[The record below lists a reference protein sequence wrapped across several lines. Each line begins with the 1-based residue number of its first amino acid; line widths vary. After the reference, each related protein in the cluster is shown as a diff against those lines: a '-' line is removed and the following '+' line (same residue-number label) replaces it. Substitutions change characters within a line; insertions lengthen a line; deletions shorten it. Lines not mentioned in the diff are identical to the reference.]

1 MRTLVNNE
9 NIYLSNGHHI
19 LTDAYEVGELRTDRV
34 SAIRAEGFSV
44 KGNQLMGR
52 FDGVR
57 TFVDFLSEK
66 GGKFGSRRPMSD
78 DSSHDKS
85 RSSDWTKY
93 KTYEECIKTVKEQPE
108 RFRNFQE
115 ADIRLT
121 EYESNGND
129 VDFGTTGDFVD
140 IGRVMEGE
148 PECFGTMR
156 NGNVIKRFANIVVN
170 GNHAHWINCSWIDAK
185 AQRTARLV
193 DFLEASNVRVRVT
206 ILYTNDNSH
215 LELVIKQYNDRL
227 DINDICVA
235 LSPDFFRRFEFY
247 WSEHSRTHDS
257 CYGRAETIHMGMVR
271 EDDVDL
277 NVLVG
282 SDGHAN
288 VERDFDNLEKQI
300 EENGVNEP
308 RDYNVVI

>member
-1 MRTLVNNE
+1 MKSLVNKETLLANAQHL
-9 NIYLSNGHHI
+9 I
-19 LTDAYEVGELRTDRV
+19 TDTYEIGELKNTCVND
-34 SAIRAEGFSV
+34 IRAKGFSV
-44 KGNQLMGR
+44 KSGQLMGR

-57 TFVDFLSEK
+57 TFVDFLSDK
-66 GGKFGSRRPMSD
+66 GGKFGSRKPASD

-93 KTYEECIKTVKEQPE
+93 KTYEECVKTVKENPE
-108 RFRNFQE
+108 AFRNFKE

-121 EYESNGND
+121 EWESNGSD
-129 VDFGTTGDFVD
+129 VDFDTTGDFIDV
-140 IGRVMEGE
+140 GRVMEGE

-156 NGNVIKRFANIVVN
+156 NGNVIKRFANITIN
-170 GNHAHWINCSWIDAK
+170 GNHAHWVKGSWIDQK

-206 ILYTNDNSH
+206 IVYTNDNSH

-247 WSEHSRTHDS
+247 WSEHSSTHDS
-257 CYGRAETIHMGMVR
+257 FYGRAESIRQSMVK

-277 NVLVG
+277 NILVG
-282 SDGHAN
+282 SEGHSEPN
-288 VERDFDNLEKQI
+288 REFDELEKKI

-308 RDYNVVI
+308 RDYDVLI